1 MAYITQQQEV
11 WQLSGELLMDNANA
25 VLSESA
31 ILPMENQLT
40 IDFSNITNIDTS
52 ALALMIEWMRRAK
65 LEFCLVNFTHVP
77 DNLKSLALLYG
88 VDQILN
94 VQ

>member
-31 ILPMENQLT
+31 SLAMDDQLT
-40 IDFSNITNIDTS
+40 IDFSNIKNIDTS

-65 LEFCLVNFTHVP
+65 LEFCQLSFINVP
-77 DNLKSLALLYG
+77 ENLKSLSVLYG
-88 VDQILN
+88 VNEILN
-94 VQ
+94 VK